1 MELVGEGGGWSLGES
16 GVGTKVRLDVGLN
29 SRGEVLSLTDSK
41 LLIRGTQ
48 GVTERTSLNWLF
60 GVSWML
66 LMLSSCIWGCSDSIS
81 GEVIGSLM

>member
-41 LLIRGTQ
+41 LLIRPNVLLSLASFFKGDL
-48 GVTERTSLNWLF
+48 ER
-60 GVSWML
+60 
-66 LMLSSCIWGCSDSIS
+66 
-81 GEVIGSLM
+81 